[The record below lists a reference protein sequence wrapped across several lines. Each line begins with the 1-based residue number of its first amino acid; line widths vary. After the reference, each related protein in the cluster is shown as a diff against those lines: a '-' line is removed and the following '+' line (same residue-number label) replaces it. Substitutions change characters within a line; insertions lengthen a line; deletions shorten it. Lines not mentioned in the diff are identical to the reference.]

1 MSAFVTHSP
10 GIFYLEDAGL
20 SGMARAQP
28 RLWASSF
35 FSHLKRRREESLEV
49 SGGFQLCLGR

>member
-1 MSAFVTHSP
+1 MSAFVTHGP
-10 GIFYLEDAGL
+10 GTFYLEDAGL

-49 SGGFQLCLGR
+49 SGGFQPCLGR